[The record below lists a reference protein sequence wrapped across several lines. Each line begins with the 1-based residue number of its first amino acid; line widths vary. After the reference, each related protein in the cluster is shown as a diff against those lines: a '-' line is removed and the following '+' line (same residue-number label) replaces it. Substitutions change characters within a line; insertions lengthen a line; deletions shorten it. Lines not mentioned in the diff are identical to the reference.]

1 MHARRAFPPAPSDA
15 RALLIQGHPRL
26 DSFNHALGAAW
37 AAGAEAAGVPVDVL
51 ELATLDF
58 DPLLVDGR
66 ETPLEPDLL
75 QAQQRIAR
83 AGHLTLASPV
93 WWGSSPALLK
103 GFLDRTL
110 QAGWAYGSDDKGNPV
125 GGLSGRSGRVLLTM
139 DAPGW
144 WDRFAY
150 GRSALRQLR
159 DATLWFCDVKPA
171 RATRF
176 LSIGNASTAQ
186 RERMLAQAR
195 AVGTADARALL
206 RRLPPARPALVDPV
220 AAR

>member
-1 MHARRAFPPAPSDA
+1 MHARRAFPPAPTAA

-26 DSFNHALGAAW
+26 DSFSHALGAAW
-37 AAGAEAAGVPVDVL
+37 AAGAEDAGVPVDVL

-66 ETPLEPDLL
+66 EHPLEPDLL
-75 QAQQRIAR
+75 RAQERIAR

-110 QAGWAYGSDDKGNPV
+110 QAGWAYGTDDKGNPV

-144 WDRFAY
+144 WDRLAY

-176 LSIGNASTAQ
+176 PSVGSRTAAQ
-186 RERMLAQAR
+186 RERMLTR
-195 AVGTADARALL
+195 AHKTGSADARALL
-206 RRLPPARPALVDPV
+206 RRLPTARPALADPV